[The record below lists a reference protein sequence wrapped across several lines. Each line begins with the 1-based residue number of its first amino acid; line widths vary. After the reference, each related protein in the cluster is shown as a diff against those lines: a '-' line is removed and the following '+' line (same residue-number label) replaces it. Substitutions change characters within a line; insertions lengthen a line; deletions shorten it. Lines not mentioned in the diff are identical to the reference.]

1 MLECSLSTED
11 TAMNRKNPTHEDSKH
26 SNNKLHSMRGEKLK
40 QRNQISMCCSKRG
53 GRNTSQDKP
62 RRALLRK

>member
-26 SNNKLHSMRGEKLK
+26 SNNKLPRQTTQYERRKTKAEKS
-40 QRNQISMCCSKRG
+40 NFDVS
-53 GRNTSQDKP
+53 
-62 RRALLRK
+62 